1 MLERIKEIIAEEL
14 HIDAASISDDAD
26 IVDDLGADSLSVV
39 TIVMTAEDEFG
50 ISIPDEVIAGGRS
63 RILIL
68 WRKTS
73 IRHC

>member
-50 ISIPDEVIAGGRS
+50 ISIPDEVIADLRTPAAMAAYAES
-63 RILIL
+63 KL
-68 WRKTS
+68 K
-73 IRHC
+73 